1 MDTSRRDF
9 VQNVTAGAIGLSGL
23 SRLNLALPA
32 EVEAAGVQG
41 TMTWDVSWPQRLK
54 GRHKAV
60 FDCTGIES
68 GAGAWRMA
76 VWASQVGEVLKAKP
90 ADISGAL
97 VFRQGAIVLAMQ
109 QAFWDKYELGKA
121 RGVTH
126 PMTDEP
132 TTKNPVL
139 LDEKDGIPPPFD
151 AASVPKQIARGV
163 IVLACN
169 MALQGMV
176 GIVRK
181 ADGVD
186 EAEAQKR
193 AVAGL
198 VPGIILQP
206 SGVFA
211 AALAQEAGCAYVKA
225 S

>member
-9 VQNVTAGAIGLSGL
+9 VQQVAAGAIGLSGL
-23 SRLNLALPA
+23 SRLGVAPPA
-32 EVEAAGVQG
+32 EVHAAGAQDA
-41 TMTWDVSWPQRLK
+41 MTWDVSWPQRLK
-54 GRHKAV
+54 GKHKAV
-60 FDCTGIES
+60 FDCTDIES
-68 GAGAWRMA
+68 GSGAWRMA
-76 VWASQVGEVLKAKP
+76 AWTSQVADALKAKP
-90 ADISGAL
+90 ADISGVL
-97 VFRQGAIVLAMQ
+97 VFRHGAIVLAMQ
-109 QAFWDKYELGKA
+109 QSFWDKYELGKA

-126 PMTDEP
+126 PVTDEP
-132 TTKNPVL
+132 TSKNPVL

-151 AASVPKQIARGV
+151 TASVPKQLARGV

-176 GIVRK
+176 ELVQK
-181 ADGVD
+181 TDGVD
-186 EAEAQKR
+186 EAEARKR

>member
-9 VQNVTAGAIGLSGL
+9 VQHVAAGAIGLSGL
-23 SRLNLALPA
+23 SRLGIGLSAD
-32 EVEAAGVQG
+32 VEAAGAQDA
-41 TMTWDVSWPQRLK
+41 MTWDVTWPLRLK
-54 GRHKAV
+54 GKHKAV

-76 VWASQVGEVLKAKP
+76 IWTSQVADVLKAKP
-90 ADISGAL
+90 ADISGVL
-97 VFRQGAIVLAMQ
+97 VFRQGAIALAMQ
-109 QAFWDKYELGKA
+109 QSFWDKYELGKA
-121 RGVTH
+121 RSVTH

-132 TTKNPVL
+132 TSKNPVL

-151 AASVPKQIARGV
+151 TASVPKQMARGV
-163 IVLACN
+163 VVLACN

-176 GIVRK
+176 GLVQK
-181 ADGVD
+181 KDGVD
-186 EAEAQKR
+186 EAEARKR